1 LSHALPAASDLGFKS
16 QRKSRIFGCL
26 VGGRGQGK
34 ERRADM
40 VKPSPDVQD
49 KAPGVDIFSKLGA

>member
-1 LSHALPAASDLGFKS
+1 MHCLQHQIWGSNLKE
-16 QRKSRIFGCL
+16 KSRIFGCL
-26 VGGRGQGK
+26 VAGGGQVK
-34 ERRADM
+34 EMRADM